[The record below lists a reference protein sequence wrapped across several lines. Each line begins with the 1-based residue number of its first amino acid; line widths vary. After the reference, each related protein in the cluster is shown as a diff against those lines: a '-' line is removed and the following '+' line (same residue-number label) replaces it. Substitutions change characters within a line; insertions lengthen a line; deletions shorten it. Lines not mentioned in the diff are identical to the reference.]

1 MFTGNDRQER
11 NTDSWDFKAAK
22 QLYYVPHH
30 NLIEKWFIVVAKN
43 KRRQHFQTRFFFKFQ
58 VSSCG
63 THLLSFFTFPI
74 CFKCEMTKEWSTV
87 SSLATSH
94 VVVKGSASVITL
106 NWSLSIYNGRPL
118 CSYSSRLL
126 SPLQNFLKQ
135 HCTVCLLSV
144 PGSKHVLD
152 VVSCLCSFMPH
163 FELE

>member
-1 MFTGNDRQER
+1 MSCKIHIF
-11 NTDSWDFKAAK
+11 
-22 QLYYVPHH
+22 VPHH
-30 NLIEKWFIVVAKN
+30 NLIEKWFVVVAKN
-43 KRRQHFQTRFFFKFQ
+43 KRRQHFQTRFFLNFRSVPK
-58 VSSCG
+58 V

-87 SSLATSH
+87 SSLATSR

-135 HCTVCLLSV
+135 HCTVYLLSV
-144 PGSKHVLD
+144 PRPKRVLD